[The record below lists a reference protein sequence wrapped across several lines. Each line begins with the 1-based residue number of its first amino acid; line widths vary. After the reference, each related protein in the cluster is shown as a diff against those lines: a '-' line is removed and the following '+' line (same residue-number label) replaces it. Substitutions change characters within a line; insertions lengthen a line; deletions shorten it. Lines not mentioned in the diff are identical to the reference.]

1 MFGALV
7 LAVSLVPYFFSTDVC
22 WGWEIQDSFSM
33 SRVYTGMSGSIGAAI
48 HLSLS
53 VCPSPWLTWASSPYG
68 RLRVARFLTWR
79 FKPRRTCVPRGPGR
93 RIFMTAPWKSQKI
106 NHGPKHSSRGA
117 VPLETT
123 FKKEFVIQLGAVT
136 PIAASHCSTF
146 WSHCTIPA
154 QGTSSQ

>member
-1 MFGALV
+1 MSVGAGKSKI
-7 LAVSLVPYFFSTDVC
+7 ASPCHVSTRGCLEALGLPHIS
-22 WGWEIQDSFSM
+22 
-33 SRVYTGMSGSIGAAI
+33 
-48 HLSLS
+48 LSLP

-68 RLRVARFLTWR
+68 RLRVARLLTWR

-93 RIFMTAPWKSQKI
+93 RIFMTSPWKSQKI
-106 NHGPKHSSRGA
+106 SHRPKHSSRGA
-117 VPLETT
+117 VPLGTT

-146 WSHCTIPA
+146 WSHCSIPA